1 MSSECPRYQPQSLD
15 DNQAIRLSGD
25 GSDGSDDSD
34 GSDGGRWMRSAERGK
49 LVPSIDEYK

>member
-25 GSDGSDDSD
+25 GSDGSD
-34 GSDGGRWMRSAERGK
+34 GSDGGRWMRSAERGT

>member
-25 GSDGSDDSD
+25 GSDGSD
-34 GSDGGRWMRSAERGK
+34 GGRWMRSAERGK